1 LAKVARAI
9 NLGTPARL
17 AKSVFVHGTHEV
29 VVDAATDWVAV
40 WLVDITSI
48 DLLNRHVVDLLTAED
63 REGQSVDFV
72 ERYVGIF

>member
-1 LAKVARAI
+1 MAWAV
-9 NLGTPARL
+9 NLGAPARL
-17 AKSVFVHGTHEV
+17 TKSVFVHSTHEV
-29 VVDAATDWVAV
+29 VIDAATDWVTV

-48 DLLNRHVVDLLTAED
+48 DLLNRHIVDLLTAED